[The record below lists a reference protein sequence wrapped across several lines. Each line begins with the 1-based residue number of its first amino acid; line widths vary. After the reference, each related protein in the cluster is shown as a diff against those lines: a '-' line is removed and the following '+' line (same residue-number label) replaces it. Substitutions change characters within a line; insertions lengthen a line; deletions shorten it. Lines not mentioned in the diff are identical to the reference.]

1 MWNFSLPPSS
11 GLDTYQLNIWISKN
25 PFSPAALDIGAAG
38 PVEHLLCMWSGDI
51 DAPIRLNTR
60 INLVNRLALMI
71 EQRNIHV
78 VFAWEFAA
86 AVTAASGALAWICP
100 MPDKMDSL

>member
-1 MWNFSLPPSS
+1 M
-11 GLDTYQLNIWISKN
+11 
-25 PFSPAALDIGAAG
+25 
-38 PVEHLLCMWSGDI
+38 
-51 DAPIRLNTR
+51 RLNTR

-86 AVTAASGALAWICP
+86 AEMAPSGALAWICP
-100 MPDKMDSL
+100 CRTRWIPFKHNYTDPPPQLTERSETAKQDYRREISPTLGNELL